1 MTKLLLLIGL
11 GLALYFLLRAPRV
24 RSESPQAPR
33 TGAGPS
39 PGPALPQPMVRCAVC
54 SVHLPQAEALS
65 GASGRL
71 YCSHEHR
78 IQGGN

>member
-1 MTKLLLLIGL
+1 MMKLLVLIGL

-24 RSESPQAPR
+24 RSDGPPAAR
-33 TGAGPS
+33 GGA
-39 PGPALPQPMVRCAVC
+39 GPALPQPMVRCAVC
-54 SVHLPQAEALS
+54 SVHLPQADALA

-71 YCSHEHR
+71 YCCHEHR